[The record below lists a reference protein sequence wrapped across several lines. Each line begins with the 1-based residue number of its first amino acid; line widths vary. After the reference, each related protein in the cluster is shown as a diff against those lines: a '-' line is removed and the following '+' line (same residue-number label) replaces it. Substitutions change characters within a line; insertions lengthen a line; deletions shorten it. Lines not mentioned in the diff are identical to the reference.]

1 MLKKTALAI
10 IIVAVGILAA
20 MQISDLFVIRGNTD
34 TFTYNL
40 LSIPNREE
48 DVLDLSSLAPFE
60 WDKLYVFDYD
70 TSKTDIERA
79 IGFEWYAIRK
89 NKNSDDM
96 QMIFVNENKVTGYCH
111 GPADKKEF
119 LITRDGSD
127 ESLPYL
133 NNGKAKLLYDKK
145 KSEKNGYMC
154 YTIVRK

>member
-1 MLKKTALAI
+1 MLKKTAL
-10 IIVAVGILAA
+10 IIVILAVGILAA

-60 WDKLYVFDYD
+60 WEKLYVFDPY
-70 TSKTDIERA
+70 TTKADIQRV

-89 NKNSDDM
+89 NTNDDDM
-96 QMIFVNENKVTGYCH
+96 QMIFVNKDRVTGYCH
-111 GPADKKEF
+111 GPASKKEF

-145 KSEKNGYMC
+145 KSEKRGYMC